1 MKMSEPKRL
10 HPIVIVLTIGK
21 RIKDVIFS
29 FIALFFIWN
38 KGDGSKLLLFGASAI
53 AIIGIILVSIL
64 SWLRFTYRLE
74 ENELRIEY
82 GIFVRK
88 KRYIPLERIQSLD
101 ISEGL
106 LQRLCGMVK
115 VQIETAGGGG
125 SDEAE
130 AVLSAISKE
139 EARYIQEYVAG
150 AKNPSVQND
159 EFVPEN
165 PSHFV
170 YKITPSQLV
179 LLSLTSG
186 GVGVVISAVL
196 AFFSQVDDFIPYE
209 KVFRGIEQWA
219 VSNLI
224 MIVLFIIAGLILA
237 WILALFGTMLKYA
250 NFQVT
255 KTEHDLVISQGLI
268 EKRQITIPLTRIQAI
283 RINENIVRQWLGYG
297 AVSVESA
304 GGSASNKEGS
314 KVLLLPLVKLDD
326 IEEILGPYLTE
337 YQFTSS
343 FTSVP
348 KRAMGRYIFR
358 SWFIVV
364 PLVVVSMMF
373 LKVWGLLSLII
384 LAIVTFWGVLKYK
397 DAGWSLE
404 KQQLSLRYRSIVRTT
419 VFIKKSKIQSLEL
432 KESYFQRRKD
442 LATLE
447 AFVKVGFGGAGG
459 RVPDMDLKD
468 VKKVYTWFS
477 KESEKRD

>member
-1 MKMSEPKRL
+1 MSEPKRL

-21 RIKDVIFS
+21 RIKDFIFS

-38 KGDGSKLLLFGASAI
+38 KGGKLLLFGATAI
-53 AIIGIILVSIL
+53 AIIGIILGSIL
-64 SWLRFTYRLE
+64 SWLRYTYRLE

-82 GIFVRK
+82 GVFVRK

-115 VQIETAGGGG
+115 VQIETAGGSGN
-125 SDEAE
+125 DEAE

-139 EARYIQEYVAG
+139 EARYIQAYVAG
-150 AKNPSVQND
+150 TKNSSEPNVHEDPSQI
-159 EFVPEN
+159 
-165 PSHFV
+165 V
-170 YKITPSQLV
+170 YKITPSQLI

-196 AFFSQVDDFIPYE
+196 AFLSQLDDFIPYE

-224 MIVLFIIAGLILA
+224 LIALLIFAGIIIA

-250 NFQVT
+250 NFRVT
-255 KTEHDLVISQGLI
+255 KTEHDLVISQGLL
-268 EKRQITIPLTRIQAI
+268 EKRQMTIPLTRIQAI

-297 AVSVESA
+297 SVSVESA

-314 KVLLLPLVKLDD
+314 KVLLLPLVKLQD
-326 IEEILGPYLTE
+326 IEQILGQYLTD

-343 FTSVP
+343 FTPIP
-348 KRAMGRYIFR
+348 KRAMYRYILR
-358 SWFIVV
+358 GWIIIV
-364 PLVVVSMMF
+364 PLVVVSIVF
-373 LKVWGLLSLII
+373 LKVWGLFSLII
-384 LAIVTFWGVLKYK
+384 LALVTFWEVLKYK
-397 DAGWSLE
+397 DAGWNLE
-404 KQQLSLRYRSIVRTT
+404 EKQLSLRYRSMVRTT
-419 VFIKKSKIQSLEL
+419 LFVKKNKIQSLEMR
-432 KESYFQRRKD
+432 ESYFQSRKD

-459 RVPDMDLKD
+459 RVNDMDRMD
-468 VKKVYTWFS
+468 VKKVYTWFAR
-477 KESEKRD
+477 EAEKRD